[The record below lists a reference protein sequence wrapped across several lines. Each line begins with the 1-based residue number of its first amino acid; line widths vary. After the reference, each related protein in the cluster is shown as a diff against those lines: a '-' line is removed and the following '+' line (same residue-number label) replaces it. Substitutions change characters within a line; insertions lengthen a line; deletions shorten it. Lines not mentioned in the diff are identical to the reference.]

1 MSQWNLSVRLDG
13 QGSGL
18 ARTLRRTASDA
29 RDASRDVAQ
38 LRRDISLLR
47 QQARHPIRLRVRVD
61 ASNLRS
67 DVQSAL
73 TTAGDGQGITARLS
87 IDAGHLRDDV
97 NAALTTASG
106 QALSVRLDVDGAH
119 LRDDVQNA
127 LTAATSGQGMRVRL
141 DIDADHLRDDVNAAL
156 TAAGSGQG
164 LGIQLTL
171 TDPMQLRRDVNAA
184 VRWAAQGHRIN
195 IPIGLADPMQLR
207 RDVSAAVRW
216 ASMNQVI
223 NVRVRADTS
232 SLGDLTNTLNAGGGS
247 GGGDGL
253 GGALNGLLL
262 LAPAALPLLAGLS
275 TYLAPLPGLFAA
287 AVGPAAAFGI
297 ALSGQLEPLSQAADA
312 EKKYQ
317 EAVRDHGKS
326 SAEAM
331 QAQMAYQQ
339 ILADMPPEAQK
350 AAIALSQ
357 LKSNFG
363 AWSDEMSGFTM
374 QPLTKGI
381 TVLDTL
387 IPRLTPHV
395 QTASAQLTRLV
406 DVAGGAVQTP
416 GFDRMADKF
425 ADFSNRQLDDM
436 TDGVMHFLRVL
447 SEGDIGNNGPIGA
460 FMDYARENG
469 PAAREALS
477 AISAAVTTL
486 VQGAAQAGP
495 GLLTVVT
502 ALARL
507 VAALPPELVGI
518 IIQVAA
524 GLKLLTLAGS
534 GMAALAAGVGRVGAQ
549 IAALSATSAAA
560 GGGLAG
566 LSAAF
571 ASLGRAAKASIIVAG
586 IAAVVLVL
594 KGLSDI
600 GKDAPP
606 DVEKLTTSLG
616 KLGQT
621 GKVTGEALRS
631 FGPDL
636 DGLGESLRTLSRPS
650 NLDKTQQFLTS
661 LIGMDSTPVKDAKK
675 DLDAVDK
682 SLANLVQG
690 GKGEIAAQAFDRIAA
705 AMRKQGMSGKELRAQ
720 LDNYKS
726 ALADQKFEQELA
738 AQSMGLFGQAALDTS
753 AKLQA
758 QKASA
763 DGLRQSIV
771 ALNDVNRA
779 AGSAMSAFEQSIDDA
794 TAAAKEHASALTMR
808 DGELDLGTQKSRDAE
823 KVLSTLAANTDAA
836 ATAAREQGRSWEY
849 VTGIQSKGRQAFIDA
864 ASAMGLSKSQ
874 AEALA
879 ASYLKIPDKKS
890 TTLEMRTEDA
900 VAGLNSVIAAIQKT
914 PDAKSVTVSALTS
927 DAVSMLEDLGFK
939 VVRLKDGRF
948 KVTAETGSAG
958 ASLDGVKA
966 KRDGLRD
973 KTLTINA
980 STQATIA
987 SLEAVKAKVA
997 STNGKTITMKA
1008 PTAEARAQLEAL
1020 GFKIKNTKG
1029 KNVTISVPTGSQ
1041 RANVGSLASAI
1052 AGLRNRSVTV
1062 TYTTVYKI
1070 KGSPGGPPSGTYYG
1084 STAGRSADGNL
1095 YAPTRRMQRFAEGGM
1110 RENHV
1115 AQIAQPTYRMWAE
1128 PETGGEAY
1136 IPFASSK
1143 RPRSRAI
1150 AEETVRRLGG
1160 NPDEIQWNAN
1170 GSVTDWRYD
1179 PTTGSLYSASDAG
1192 SAGNKTKKVKVKV
1205 KGKTTTKEVNYF
1217 DVGAVEKKLISAG
1230 KATAAWNRDLEKVAE
1245 TAGGD
1250 VAEALASMGKDGVA
1264 LTKKMAN
1271 GSKKYI
1277 AEMSIAL
1284 RNLAKT
1290 ARASLTDYKVQLNHA
1305 TGNQELFAKN
1315 LAKLAAQGFGDL
1327 AGQLAAQNDQ
1337 AAQQLAASAASDS
1350 KKASA
1355 ANTAAKRA
1363 NNALTSDQVQ
1373 SLVSIIAAVKT
1384 KTTGIHDVAASTGL
1398 GEDEIIATATKATS
1412 QIKTALGSRATRFL
1426 ADLGKAQKGM
1436 AYANGGIRSGIY
1448 ATKAGA
1454 VTFAEPST
1462 GGEAYLPLGANKR
1475 RSAMPVLRDV
1485 ASRFGV
1491 GLTDANAGRVVIIR
1505 EQGPLIGSQTWQVSS
1520 GGNAEDTARKV
1531 DAHNGYQLRRLARGG
1546 VGARGE

>member
-141 DIDADHLRDDVNAAL
+141 DINADHLRDDVNAAL

-262 LAPAALPLLAGLS
+262 LAPAAIPLLAGLS

-331 QAQMAYQQ
+331 QAQLAYQQ

-416 GFDRMADKF
+416 GFDRMAGKF
-425 ADFSNRQLDDM
+425 ADFTDRQLDDM

-447 SEGDIGNNGPIGA
+447 SEGDVASNGPIGA

-486 VQGAAQAGP
+486 LQGAAQAGP
-495 GLLTVVT
+495 GLLTIVT
-502 ALARL
+502 ALSRL

-524 GLKLLTLAGS
+524 GLKLLTLAGA

-705 AMRKQGMSGKELRAQ
+705 AMRKQGMSGKELRSQ
-720 LDNYKS
+720 LDDYKS

-738 AQSMGLFGQAALDTS
+738 AQSMGIFGQAAQDTS
-753 AKLQA
+753 AKLAA

-763 DGLRQSIV
+763 DGLRQAIT

-808 DGELDLGTQKSRDAE
+808 DGELDLGSQKARDAE
-823 KVLSTLAANTDAA
+823 KVLSGLAANTDAA

-849 VTGIQSKGRQAFIDA
+849 VTGIQERGRAAFIDA

-874 AEALA
+874 AEGLA
-879 ASYLKIPDKKS
+879 NAYLKIPSKKS

-900 VAGLNSVIAAIQKT
+900 IAGLNSVIAAIQKT
-914 PDAKSVTVSALTS
+914 PGSKSVTVKALTS
-927 DAVSMLEDLGFK
+927 DAIALLESLGFTVK
-939 VVRLKDGRF
+939 RMPDGQF
-948 KVTAETGSAG
+948 KVTADTASAKG
-958 ASLDGVKA
+958 RLAAVQA
-966 KRDGLRD
+966 ARDALRD
-973 KTLTINA
+973 KAITLSARDKASANARAIQRAIDNIRGKTVDIYTVRHTINV
-980 STQATIA
+980 
-987 SLEAVKAKVA
+987 EA
-997 STNGKTITMKA
+997 
-1008 PTAEARAQLEAL
+1008 
-1020 GFKIKNTKG
+1020 
-1029 KNVTISVPTGSQ
+1029 
-1041 RANVGSLASAI
+1041 
-1052 AGLRNRSVTV
+1052 
-1062 TYTTVYKI
+1062 
-1070 KGSPGGPPSGTYYG
+1070 
-1084 STAGRSADGNL
+1084 TAGRNNRNLNSANGNIFDYYADGGTN
-1095 YAPTRRMQRFAEGGM
+1095 RSGR

-1115 AQIAQPTYRMWAE
+1115 AQIAPAGAWRVWAE
-1128 PETGGEAY
+1128 PETEGEAY
-1136 IPFASSK
+1136 VPFARSK
-1143 RPRSRAI
+1143 RPRSRRI

-1192 SAGNKTKKVKVKV
+1192 SAGNKTKKVKVKG
-1205 KGKTTTKEVNYF
+1205 GKTKDVAYF

-1327 AGQLAAQNDQ
+1327 AGQLAAQNDE

-1373 SLVSIIAAVKT
+1373 SLVSIIAAVKNS
-1384 KTTGIHDVAASTGL
+1384 KTGIHDVAATTGL

-1436 AYANGGIRSGIY
+1436 AYADGGIRSGIY